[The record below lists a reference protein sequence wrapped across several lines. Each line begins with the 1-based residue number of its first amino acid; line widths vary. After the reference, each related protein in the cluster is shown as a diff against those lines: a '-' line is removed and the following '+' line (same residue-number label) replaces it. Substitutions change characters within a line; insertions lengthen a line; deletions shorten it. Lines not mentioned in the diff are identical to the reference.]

1 MRHSV
6 TFYVLDMSTCG
17 THSTTQPTAQLNNVS
32 LRLLV
37 FVPNIAGLL
46 GPGIKPGLPASQS
59 DAVATALSV
68 NLVTIEGGS
77 HSTEMPNSCRT
88 EVI

>member
-6 TFYVLDMSTCG
+6 TFYVRDMSTCG

-46 GPGIKPGLPASQS
+46 GHTVPESCVEQTAGLI
-59 DAVATALSV
+59 TR
-68 NLVTIEGGS
+68 
-77 HSTEMPNSCRT
+77 C
-88 EVI
+88 